1 MNIPQ
6 KSSAELFDLRSAPVS
21 ASEVAAHFATD
32 LLVASAY
39 LLLIFIVV
47 HLNRSKHVSIYV
59 PRKTYAITFAV
70 VLALTFGASV
80 VSLML
85 PGLAVYL
92 GYKVFVAAI
101 LLAVVLA
108 IWRILPR
115 HVDPYQLYR
124 MENQNLAVTD
134 AIRKLKEAEAIR
146 DAVIASAD
154 SKLEARTAELTA
166 RKLALEKEVI
176 EQRLAQERSEEAR
189 RRTDELILR
198 TNTASAILTGDGEVR
213 ECNHA
218 LAQIL
223 GRRTSDEM
231 VGRKIERL
239 FGLKESAELAH
250 FLNETLRL
258 GTFETSLE
266 VSPPARGS
274 VHIDLQGVASILNGR
289 PCVMVLLRDV
299 TERKSSEVELLR
311 GREAMTAALDVARKA
326 NATRSDFL
334 AKMNHELRTPLNGII
349 GLAEIIRHKASG
361 DQMSAVDARKL
372 AMNIHQSGKHLL
384 SVVDDLLD
392 LSRLEAGTREFS
404 PTRVSV
410 RGEIDAALMTL
421 ATIALQKRIVLLNR
435 CDAALEWTVDQRAF
449 KQIII
454 NLVNNA
460 VKFSPPG
467 SQVEIDVTKNA
478 QSMAL
483 HIRDHGP
490 GVSNND
496 MDRILTPFARGEYAE
511 TKKIDGVGLGLTI
524 VSELLKL
531 QGGRIEIESTPGTG
545 STFTAV
551 FPAGADEDLTQS
563 STRS

>member
-6 KSSAELFDLRSAPVS
+6 KSSSALFDLRPAPVDGG
-21 ASEVAAHFATD
+21 EVLAHFATD

-59 PRKTYAITFAV
+59 PRKTYVITFLV
-70 VLALTFGASV
+70 VLALTFGASLISV
-80 VSLML
+80 ML

-92 GYKVFVAAI
+92 GYKVFIAAI
-101 LLAVVLA
+101 LLAVVIA
-108 IWRILPR
+108 IWRVLPR
-115 HVDPYQLYR
+115 HIDPYELYR
-124 MENQNLAVTD
+124 MENQNLAITD
-134 AIRKLKEAEAIR
+134 AIRKLKEAEAKR
-146 DAVIASAD
+146 DEAIASVND
-154 SKLEARTAELTA
+154 RVEVRTAELNA
-166 RKLALEKEVI
+166 AKLALEKEVI
-176 EQRLAQERSEEAR
+176 ERRLAQERSDEAR
-189 RRTDELILR
+189 RRQDELILR
-198 TNTASAILTGDGEVR
+198 TNTASAVLTEGGDVL

-218 LAQIL
+218 LAQML
-223 GRRTSDEM
+223 GRRSGDELA
-231 VGRKIERL
+231 GRKLDRL
-239 FGLKESAELAH
+239 FGLKEGGELAH
-250 FLNETLRL
+250 LISETLRQ
-258 GTFETSLE
+258 GTFSTFVE
-266 VSPPARGS
+266 VSPPARGQI
-274 VHIDLQGVASILNGR
+274 HIEAQGVASVHNGR
-289 PCVMVLLRDV
+289 PCVMLLLRDV
-299 TERKSSEVELLR
+299 TERKTTENELLR

-361 DQMSAVDARKL
+361 DNMPAVDARKL

-410 RGEIDAALMTL
+410 RAEIDAALMTL
-421 ATIALQKRIVLLNR
+421 ATIALKKRIILLNR
-435 CDAALEWTVDQRAF
+435 CDANLQWTVDQRAF

-467 SQVEIDVTKNA
+467 SQVDIEVTRNA

-483 HIRDHGP
+483 HIRDEGP
-490 GVSNND
+490 GLSTSD
-496 MDRILTPFARGEYAE
+496 KDRILTPFARGEYAE
-511 TKKIDGVGLGLTI
+511 AEKIDGVGLGLTI

-531 QGGRIEIESTPGTG
+531 QGGRIEIDSTQGKG
-545 STFTAV
+545 STFTAI
-551 FPAGADEDLTQS
+551 FPAGADEDLEQPTFS
-563 STRS
+563 A